1 MAILNYTDFSDYAS
15 YRQFIDDCVAKNITS
30 GNEQTNEKIEATK
43 LNIVRIR
50 RIEKQF
56 ELSNEIKALLD
67 KLHKKI
73 TWIVLTE
80 IWCGDSAQNL
90 PIIAKAAAYS
100 TNINLQLILRDKH
113 PEIMDKYLT
122 NGSRAIPK
130 LICLD
135 AQTNSDLAVWG
146 PRPAKIQN
154 IVKAYKSEN
163 PNVSH
168 DEFVKNLHLWYAK
181 DKGESMQEDLVVLLK
196 TLI

>member
-135 AQTNSDLAVWG
+135 AQTNSYSAVWG
-146 PRPAKIQN
+146 PRPAKI
-154 IVKAYKSEN
+154 KYR
-163 PNVSH
+163 
-168 DEFVKNLHLWYAK
+168 
-181 DKGESMQEDLVVLLK
+181 ESL
-196 TLI
+196 